1 MVTAYGVLCGRVSLT
16 SIPTYPQD
24 PWEAQEE
31 AHTSQG
37 PEWGQ
42 SNFRF
47 VVHLE
52 LNETRQKEVPQTRF
66 IRRQI

>member
-42 SNFRF
+42 IF
-47 VVHLE
+47 VLWF
-52 LNETRQKEVPQTRF
+52 TWS
-66 IRRQI
+66 